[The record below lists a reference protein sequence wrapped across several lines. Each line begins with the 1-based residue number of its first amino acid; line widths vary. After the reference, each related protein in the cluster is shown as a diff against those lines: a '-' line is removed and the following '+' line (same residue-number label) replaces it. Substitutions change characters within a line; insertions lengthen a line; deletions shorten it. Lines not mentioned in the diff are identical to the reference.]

1 MVGRKEARGGQPIP
15 AIAMRHYREPALPMR
30 VESTGPGVARVRMLS
45 SPAREVEVAEGAR
58 VPGSRLKVVRIERR
72 VDHSKLNE
80 GRPAD
85 VSVVEVEDVET
96 GRRRVLVAGVAATA
110 HDPMALVQDEA
121 SGTSYLVQSGDRFRS
136 DDGSEY
142 SVIGVHPNQVVLE
155 HLGSGETITLP
166 LRGPRG

>member
-1 MVGRKEARGGQPIP
+1 MP
-15 AIAMRHYREPALPMR
+15 AIVMRRYSEPALPLR
-30 VESTGPGVARVRMLS
+30 VESTSPGMARVRMLTG
-45 SPAREVEVAEGAR
+45 PAGEVEVAGGAR

-72 VDHSKLNE
+72 VDHSKLNN

-96 GRRRVLVAGVAATA
+96 GLRRELVAGVAATA
-110 HDPMALVQDEA
+110 HDPVALVQDEA
-121 SGTSYLVQSGDRFRS
+121 GGTAYLVQSGDRFRS
-136 DDGSEY
+136 EDGAEY
-142 SVIGVHPNQVVLE
+142 SVIGVRPNQVVLE